1 LDRLS
6 GRNQETLWSKIM
18 LGMSEYQL
26 ELLLEY
32 IDLSAMPEKYRHNI
46 ARIAEIR
53 ELLLEDANANK
64 ERLNKISESLSN
76 LKVI

>member
-1 LDRLS
+1 
-6 GRNQETLWSKIM
+6 
-18 LGMSEYQL
+18 MSEYQL

-32 IDLSAMPEKYRHNI
+32 IDLSAMPEKYQI
-46 ARIAEIR
+46 TEVRIAEIR
-53 ELLLEDANANK
+53 ELLLEDAKANK